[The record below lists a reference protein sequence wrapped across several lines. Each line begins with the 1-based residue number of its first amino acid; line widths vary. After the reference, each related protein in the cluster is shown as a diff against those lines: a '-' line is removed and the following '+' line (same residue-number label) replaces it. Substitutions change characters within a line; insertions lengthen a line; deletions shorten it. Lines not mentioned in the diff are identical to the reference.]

1 MQSQKNT
8 IQNKV
13 HLFTLKS
20 QAKHM
25 NILVYR
31 FYNIL
36 RLISVDK
43 ASFDEPRQYEF
54 NLCNIIWIK

>member
-13 HLFTLKS
+13 HLFPLKS

-25 NILVYR
+25 NTLVYR